1 LDESSIDPDDSYHG
15 STPFLQKC
23 LAPALLLAFLASTA
37 QAAHRIEQEVQAG
50 FDGKTYGSKHVWI
63 VDDGKFRLTVATPR
77 GEAIYLFNGRNFY
90 VCGKLD
96 ADDKA
101 FLAKNQLKGD
111 QLVARFKS
119 GACQA
124 VPSNFMARFFL
135 AQSLAAESLDRA
147 DGMEVTLAVDGYQ
160 LKATGRK
167 EQTAGKSC
175 DGYERAYTVK
185 KKTEDGGI
193 YAVSAEEKLCVAPA
207 PDWRAGLWTEVAKS
221 ILRQPGGA
229 ALMGQLKKDRDGV
242 QGFPMKLESQ
252 YKLAMP
258 DGKAHTGKVKAV
270 VTAVKSVEADATTFK
285 LPSGFQMFAP
295 ESEDIPELAANAGG
309 GAPKKK
315 ASEEEAESAAE
326 KFLQSA
332 QSVFLCAISS
342 SLGCTMAE

>member
-1 LDESSIDPDDSYHG
+1 LLKHLTS
-15 STPFLQKC
+15 
-23 LAPALLLAFLASTA
+23 ALLLAFLASTA
-37 QAAHRIEQEVQAG
+37 HAAHRIEQEVQAG

-63 VDDGKFRLTVATPR
+63 VDDGKFKLTVATPR
-77 GEAIYLFNGRNFY
+77 GEAIYLFNGKTFY

-101 FLAKNQLKGD
+101 FLAKNRLKGD
-111 QLVARFKS
+111 QLVARFKG

-147 DGMEVTLAVDGYQ
+147 DGMEVTLTVDGYQ
-160 LKATGRK
+160 LKSTGK
-167 EQTAGKSC
+167 TEQVAGRSC
-175 DGYERAYTVK
+175 DGYERAYNVK
-185 KKTEDGGI
+185 KKTEDGGT
-193 YAVSAEEKLCVAPA
+193 YGVSAGEKLCVAPA

-221 ILRQPGGA
+221 ILRQPGGS
-229 ALMGQLKKDRDGV
+229 ALMGQLKKERDGL

-252 YKLAMP
+252 YKLSMP
-258 DGKAHTGKVKAV
+258 DGKTHTGQVKAV
-270 VTAVKSVEADATTFK
+270 VTSVRTVAADATTFK
-285 LPSGFQMFAP
+285 LPDGFQMFAP
-295 ESEDIPELAANAGG
+295 ESEDIPELAANPSG
-309 GAPKKK
+309 GAAKKK
-315 ASEEEAESAAE
+315 TSADEEESAAE